1 MKASKEVKPPS
12 GKLCLG
18 TFYMFHIGRYRW
30 CLNASNN
37 WKGGKMMDIFLFV
50 CRLVGLF
57 SYSLSIADRFAT
69 YKDGKEKDPSGL
81 TAVDGSKD
89 K

>member
-1 MKASKEVKPPS
+1 
-12 GKLCLG
+12 
-18 TFYMFHIGRYRW
+18 
-30 CLNASNN
+30 
-37 WKGGKMMDIFLFV
+37 MDIFLFI

-57 SYSLSIADRFAT
+57 SNSLSIADRFST

-81 TAVDGSKD
+81 TAVDGSED